1 MKKLEAQIAGADDP
15 GAKAVGILL
24 REICRMSP
32 QAAELVEQDLENK
45 GMSIQECYGFLFAYA
60 KKHKTKC
67 CWACPVIGIDPE
79 NDAVKVIL
87 DFYGIPSAW
96 VSDNVKTPLVSAF
109 GAASSPASAAP
120 AGENL
125 AQQQESQAARHAP
138 ESLDLL
144 DLL

>member
-15 GAKAVGILL
+15 GVKAVGILL

-32 QAAELVEQDLENK
+32 QAAELVGHLENK
-45 GMSIQECYGFLFAYA
+45 DMSVRKCYDALRTYA
-60 KKHKTKC
+60 KAHQSKG

-125 AQQQESQAARHAP
+125 AQQQESQAARRAA
-138 ESLDLL
+138 ESFDLL